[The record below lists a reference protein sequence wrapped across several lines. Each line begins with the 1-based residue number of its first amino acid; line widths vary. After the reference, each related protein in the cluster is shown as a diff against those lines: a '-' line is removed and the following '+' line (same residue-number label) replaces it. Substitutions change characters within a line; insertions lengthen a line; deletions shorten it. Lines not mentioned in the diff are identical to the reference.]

1 MKCKNF
7 KYSKIACLLLLCISV
22 AACEDF
28 LEIDLPNNKMMSE
41 TVFNDEGSA
50 ESAVQGV
57 YNQLSQA
64 YFAAGGANSV
74 TVLAGLSADNL
85 ITTIYAPKLQ
95 QFEQNEIAIQNPG
108 SYDVWASTYNIIY
121 QSNAVIEGLETSTG
135 IPDDMR
141 DQMMGEV
148 KFIRGYVYF
157 YLVNLYGEVPL
168 ILSTDYHI
176 NATISSSPVEMIY
189 NQILEDLQTAK
200 ELLLETGQA
209 ENRLRANAHTVK
221 ALLARV
227 YLYQKDWAAAEEL
240 STEVIQSGSFQL
252 EEELNEVFLANST
265 GAIWQISPLST
276 GSGALHTTEGNF
288 FILEEEPNSLTPVA
302 LSPQLL
308 SSFSTEDERKEKWIN
323 SFVGEEKTFYYPYK
337 YKVKYATTGEA
348 TEYSMLMRFAEQW
361 LIRAESRTQ
370 MGNLTGAIADLD
382 KIRERAGLPGI
393 AMINPNITAQALLD
407 SIGVERRREFFTE
420 WGHRWLD
427 LKRLGKA
434 TEILAPQK
442 PMWQSTDVLYPIPE
456 EELMKNPNLNQNPG
470 Y

>member
-7 KYSKIACLLLLCISV
+7 KYSKMIYLLLLCISV

-28 LEIDLPNNKMMSE
+28 LEIDLPNNRMMSE

-64 YFAAGGANSV
+64 YFAAGGVKSV

-85 ITTIYAPKLQ
+85 ITTINAPKLQ
-95 QFEQNEIAIQNPG
+95 QFEQNEIAIQNSG
-108 SYDVWASTYNIIY
+108 SYDVWASAYNIIY
-121 QSNAVIEGLETSTG
+121 QSNAVIEGLETATG
-135 IPDDMR
+135 IPDDKR
-141 DQMMGEV
+141 NQMVGEV
-148 KFIRGYVYF
+148 KFIRAFVYF

-168 ILSTDYHI
+168 VLSTDYHK

-189 NQILEDLQTAK
+189 NQIMDDLQTAK
-200 ELLLETGQA
+200 ELLINTGQT
-209 ENRLRANAHTVK
+209 ESRLRANALTVK

-227 YLYQKDWAAAEEL
+227 HLYQKDWVAAAEL
-240 STEVIQSGSFQL
+240 STEVIQSASFQL
-252 EEELNEVFLANST
+252 EEDLNEVFLANST
-265 GAIWQISPLST
+265 EAIWQISPLST
-276 GSGALHTTEGNF
+276 GSGALHTREGNF
-288 FILEEEPNSLTPVA
+288 FILEEEPNNFSPVA
-302 LSPQLL
+302 LSPELL
-308 SSFSTEDERKEKWIN
+308 SSFSAEDERKEKWIN
-323 SFVGEEKTFYYPYK
+323 SFVGEERTFYFPYK
-337 YKVKYATTGEA
+337 YKVKYATTGEV
-348 TEYSMLMRFAEQW
+348 TEYSMIMRVAEQW
-361 LIRAESRTQ
+361 LIRAESRAQ

-382 KIRERAGLPGI
+382 QIRERAGLTGI
-393 AMINPNITAQALLD
+393 AIINPNITAEALLD

-427 LKRLGKA
+427 LKRMGKA

-442 PMWQSTDVLYPIPE
+442 PLWQSTDVLYPIPE
-456 EELMKNPNLNQNPG
+456 EELMKNPNLNQNLG